1 MQEEIRKLTN
11 EFVGNLVRVLTSGK
25 VEDLGAVHRGVVGAL
40 TGKKR
45 GLGALPFEQRSII
58 AKKAAA
64 TRKRRAAG
72 RKAATTRSQRKP

>member
-25 VEDLGAVHRGVVGAL
+25 VEDLGVVSRGMAGAP

-45 GLGALPFEQRSII
+45 GL
-58 AKKAAA
+58 
-64 TRKRRAAG
+64 
-72 RKAATTRSQRKP
+72 